1 MVFKNLPYATF
12 VPTEMDE
19 KLANFEAYLNNFIII
34 FMLIQLFEDNRIG
47 FKSQKHALNFSIHNS
62 KIMKIDF
69 QKCNFCQFCIRV
81 RRPRNCLTLGL
92 NYTILG

>member
-34 FMLIQLFEDNRIG
+34 FMSFQLIDDN
-47 FKSQKHALNFSIHNS
+47 
-62 KIMKIDF
+62 
-69 QKCNFCQFCIRV
+69 
-81 RRPRNCLTLGL
+81 
-92 NYTILG
+92 